1 MTETQAR
8 PSWEDP
14 GGEMCVRFVRA
25 GEICASTLYVVGE
38 ICASDLYRRRGAG
51 GGGHL
56 RVA

>member
-1 MTETQAR
+1 
-8 PSWEDP
+8 
-14 GGEMCVRFVRA
+14 MCVRFVRA